1 MTLETT
7 SRKIFVSWPGYS
19 IVDPHSGK
27 RLIDAGYEVLLRP
40 KLGAR
45 SPRELSDMLEGAIG
59 AIVSTDPFTRDVIQA
74 HPSLGV
80 IARVGVGTDSVDV
93 TASTEYGVIVTITPG
108 LNAETVADHTMALIL
123 AQLRKVVDQDSSV
136 KRGGWERVGQLTPT
150 ELFGKTVGL
159 LGAGSIGRKVIQRL
173 AGFEVRILFFDPVVQ
188 DARPATK
195 VESVKELLNASDIV
209 SLHLPFTAETRAIV
223 GERELHQMKST
234 AILVNTARGPLI
246 DQAALFTALKEGT
259 IGGAALDVFDE
270 EPPPAELLNEIPN
283 LICSPHL
290 AGISKESIRRMTVS
304 ATDSVLSVLAGE
316 IPDTAIN
323 LPATRRAVPQRGSLD
338 VSNPWP

>member
-7 SRKIFVSWPGYS
+7 NRKIFVSWPGYS
-19 IVDPHSGK
+19 IADPHTGK

-45 SPRELSDMLEGAIG
+45 SPLELSEMLEDAVG

-80 IARVGVGTDSVDV
+80 IARIGVGTDSVDV
-93 TASTEYGVIVTITPG
+93 AASNECGVIVTITPG

-136 KRGGWERVGQLTPT
+136 KRGGWERVGRLTPT

-173 AGFEVRILFFDPVVQ
+173 VGFDVRILFFDPAVQ

-195 VESVKELLNASDIV
+195 VESLKGLLNASDIV

-223 GERELHQMKST
+223 GEREFQQMKST
-234 AILVNTARGPLI
+234 AILVNTARGPLV
-246 DQAALFTALKEGT
+246 DQAALFSALKAGT

-270 EPPPAELLNEIPN
+270 EPPAAELLKDVPN

-290 AGISKESIRRMTVS
+290 AGLSKESIRRMTVS
-304 ATDSVLSVLAGE
+304 ATDSVLSALVGE
-316 IPDTAIN
+316 IPVTAIN
-323 LPATRRAVPQRGSLD
+323 LPATRRSS
-338 VSNPWP
+338 VSDRIES